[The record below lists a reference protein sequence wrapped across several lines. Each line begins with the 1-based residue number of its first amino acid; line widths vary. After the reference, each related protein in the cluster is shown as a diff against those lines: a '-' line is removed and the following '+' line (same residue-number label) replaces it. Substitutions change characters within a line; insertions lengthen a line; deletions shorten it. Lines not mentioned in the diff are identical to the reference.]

1 MHLCD
6 GALAVFLVNDGNLS
20 PNPVHM
26 RLEELEVL
34 DLALAPGPEGH
45 MLAVLSQDSNDNRH
59 VSTYSISAGAAS
71 LQPGPWGSCTVD
83 MNASTLIPHPAA
95 SAILVLGGE
104 QVSCLSS
111 AAAVHKPSPD
121 FMDIAAWCALDS
133 TMSTGQAWLVGL
145 LGGDLCK
152 LTFAPS
158 GAAAA
163 GEGAAGEPDVGVV
176 QLGRTSTASVMVQV
190 GAHEVFL
197 GSCFGDSQSLE
208 LGEGDEPSV
217 EVTATYTSLSPIVDM
232 TVMDL
237 DRQGQSQVVTASGAM
252 GSGSLRVVRS
262 GVGIDEEAVVPLPG
276 ITGMWGLRAGL
287 ADDHHA
293 FLVQSFSSESSVL
306 AIQEEQLTDVAI
318 PGFVTSAASV
328 HCATMLGDSL
338 LQVTRSTVLLLDAKG
353 SSGVRATW
361 DAPADTPITL
371 ADASEQ
377 HVLLALQ
384 GGRVVLLSVQDAAGQ
399 PALNQVA
406 ETTMAYE
413 VSSLSLADA
422 QAAGDEEGDVQLQ
435 QPAMSLAAVGL
446 WTEIAVHLLDV
457 PSLSPV
463 HVEALGGS
471 VQTRSLLLTQL
482 DGSHYLLAG
491 MGDGAL
497 VSFSLSAVDTSA
509 AAAASPVPASPW
521 VLGDKKRS
529 TLGSQPVNLCPFR
542 FDGGEQHV
550 FAACDRPTV
559 IKSVRGRLSFSNVNM
574 SDVALMCPF
583 HTEEFPDCLAL
594 ATPEELTIGTVDDIQ
609 KLYVRTIHLGESPV
623 RVVHVPGAGVL
634 AVGTLGDVVD
644 GDLGVESSTVH
655 VFDDTTFEGAGSFKL
670 QDYEQV
676 KALSVA
682 KDPGAPDGA
691 KPSLILVGTAFLLE
705 GEEEPSRGRLLIL
718 RCAGEGEQ
726 RAVELA
732 FALDVHG
739 GVMAVK
745 TVLGRVVASCNE
757 KTTVYK
763 WGTGPSNGAAA
774 AGPGDAPASPA
785 KGGGSSL
792 SLAPLCEY
800 HDNTFVLSLE
810 VRANFIL
817 VGDLMKSVALLVFSE
832 EDNSLK
838 QVSHDPR
845 AQWLTACAMHDDEHF
860 LVSDSSFNFVSLARN
875 TTSQDAVASTRMD
888 IVGEYHLGEQVN
900 AFAHGSLVMRPSE
913 GAFLDVSTAAP
924 GDGAAAAAVQDD
936 AAAPPTGKRKCGAG
950 GEVVEVA
957 DSAAQGPKA
966 EAQAS
971 FIFGTVSGSVGAVI
985 TLNKPL
991 YHFLV
996 RLQAAMASC
1005 VDHLGGLQHDHWR
1018 SFYSPR
1024 VRMGG
1029 FAADGGPTGFI
1040 DGDFVEAFLE
1050 LPETGQ
1056 QAIVATLN
1064 DSPAPKEASSGDES
1078 KHPAGDRTGPV
1089 TLVEVLEAVE
1099 GLARLH

>member
-1 MHLCD
+1 MAYQYVVASQKPTSVTHAVKGHFVSRDVPTLVVVKVSRLEAHQVTEDGLEPLLDVAVNARIATVDCLPVQGGGPDKLLVVTERHEFMVLRYDPDTESFATECKGAQTLVSKDGSLVVMHLCD
-6 GALAVFLVNDGNLS
+6 GALAVFQVNDGKLS

-59 VSTYSISAGAAS
+59 VSTYNISAGAAS
-71 LQPGPWGSCTVD
+71 LQPGPWGSCAVD

-176 QLGRTSTASVMVQV
+176 QLGRTSTASAMVQV

-413 VSSLSLADA
+413 
-422 QAAGDEEGDVQLQ
+422 
-435 QPAMSLAAVGL
+435 
-446 WTEIAVHLLDV
+446 
-457 PSLSPV
+457 
-463 HVEALGGS
+463 
-471 VQTRSLLLTQL
+471 
-482 DGSHYLLAG
+482 
-491 MGDGAL
+491 
-497 VSFSLSAVDTSA
+497 
-509 AAAASPVPASPW
+509 
-521 VLGDKKRS
+521 
-529 TLGSQPVNLCPFR
+529 
-542 FDGGEQHV
+542 
-550 FAACDRPTV
+550 
-559 IKSVRGRLSFSNVNM
+559 
-574 SDVALMCPF
+574 
-583 HTEEFPDCLAL
+583 
-594 ATPEELTIGTVDDIQ
+594 
-609 KLYVRTIHLGESPV
+609 
-623 RVVHVPGAGVL
+623 
-634 AVGTLGDVVD
+634 
-644 GDLGVESSTVH
+644 
-655 VFDDTTFEGAGSFKL
+655 
-670 QDYEQV
+670 
-676 KALSVA
+676 
-682 KDPGAPDGA
+682 
-691 KPSLILVGTAFLLE
+691 
-705 GEEEPSRGRLLIL
+705 
-718 RCAGEGEQ
+718 
-726 RAVELA
+726 
-732 FALDVHG
+732 
-739 GVMAVK
+739 
-745 TVLGRVVASCNE
+745 
-757 KTTVYK
+757 
-763 WGTGPSNGAAA
+763 
-774 AGPGDAPASPA
+774 
-785 KGGGSSL
+785 
-792 SLAPLCEY
+792 
-800 HDNTFVLSLE
+800 
-810 VRANFIL
+810 
-817 VGDLMKSVALLVFSE
+817 
-832 EDNSLK
+832 
-838 QVSHDPR
+838 
-845 AQWLTACAMHDDEHF
+845 
-860 LVSDSSFNFVSLARN
+860 
-875 TTSQDAVASTRMD
+875 
-888 IVGEYHLGEQVN
+888 
-900 AFAHGSLVMRPSE
+900 
-913 GAFLDVSTAAP
+913 
-924 GDGAAAAAVQDD
+924 
-936 AAAPPTGKRKCGAG
+936 
-950 GEVVEVA
+950 
-957 DSAAQGPKA
+957 
-966 EAQAS
+966 
-971 FIFGTVSGSVGAVI
+971 
-985 TLNKPL
+985 
-991 YHFLV
+991 
-996 RLQAAMASC
+996 
-1005 VDHLGGLQHDHWR
+1005 
-1018 SFYSPR
+1018 
-1024 VRMGG
+1024 
-1029 FAADGGPTGFI
+1029 
-1040 DGDFVEAFLE
+1040 
-1050 LPETGQ
+1050 
-1056 QAIVATLN
+1056 
-1064 DSPAPKEASSGDES
+1064 
-1078 KHPAGDRTGPV
+1078 
-1089 TLVEVLEAVE
+1089 
-1099 GLARLH
+1099 